1 MLCIKYNVMS
11 KWYTSSYEG
20 YLKMTSSR
28 VVEIKYHFAIYDT
41 IRGFYMGL
49 YKDSNNKLYEY
60 DYTEL
65 KSGTDL
71 KTLDKY
77 IAEHQKIRVYYG
89 KDNKIKGYII
99 VD

>member
-1 MLCIKYNVMS
+1 
-11 KWYTSSYEG
+11 
-20 YLKMTSSR
+20 
-28 VVEIKYHFAIYDT
+28 
-41 IRGFYMGL
+41 MGL